1 MQKIMSTRATMSGF
15 TMLEV
20 LISIVVIAFG
30 LLGVAGLQAFAVKN
44 NQSAGARVV
53 ATALAMDMVDRL
65 HSNWKG
71 ANEGAY
77 NAPNVT
83 SYATGVPSC
92 NTSTG
97 CNQLQLA
104 QNDLNEWQAQVAA
117 ALPKGVGIV
126 CLTDTPHIGDDPN
139 ANGCNGAGINTYA
152 VKIWWSDDRSLTGNP
167 AKPYRFSWPFTP

>member
-1 MQKIMSTRATMSGF
+1 MTGF

-44 NQSAGARVV
+44 NQSASTRVV

-71 ANEGAY
+71 ANENGY
-77 NAPNVT
+77 NAPSLA
-83 SYATGVPSC
+83 SYSTAVPGC
-92 NTSTG
+92 NTATG

-104 QNDLNEWQAQVAA
+104 QNDLSEWSLLVAGM
-117 ALPKGVGIV
+117 LPKGAGIV
-126 CLTDTPHIGDDPN
+126 CLDSTPHDGVDAN
-139 ANGCNGAGINTYA
+139 APLCDGLGINTYT
-152 VKIWWSDDRSLTGNP
+152 VKIWWSDDRGVTGNP
-167 AKPYRFSWPFTP
+167 AAPHRFSWPFTP